1 MAAPLG
7 ATMAYSSNGPFGP
20 FPSGTTVTA
29 QCPSGQSIQGKKDTL
44 PGVYVCGY
52 YLCELQYLQQ
62 NLSRIIRYF
71 DLRSVE
77 NLYTSN

>member
-29 QCPSGQSIQGKKDTL
+29 QCPSGQSIQGKKDIL
-44 PGVYVCGY
+44 SGVCGY
-52 YLCELQYLQQ
+52 YYLFKLQYLQKK
-62 NLSRIIRYF
+62 
-71 DLRSVE
+71 
-77 NLYTSN
+77 T